1 MGLDAYSV
9 ICIDV
14 SDKIKDGVLAVVDV
28 ESEGDLYRSYYK
40 GGKLEIER
48 NDNFEIVRIDEN
60 SLTVKA
66 LGYLQAVELEGDY
79 NFSDNYFTML
89 EGEEKTVS
97 FEKFSDKASGVSVKS
112 YTLK

>member
-1 MGLDAYSV
+1 MIENYMKNINL
-9 ICIDV
+9 I
-14 SDKIKDGVLAVVDV
+14 L
-28 ESEGDLYRSYYK
+28 ESIMGDLYRSYYK

-48 NDNFEIVRIDEN
+48 NDNFEIVSMDEN

-79 NFSDNYFTML
+79 NFSDNYFAML